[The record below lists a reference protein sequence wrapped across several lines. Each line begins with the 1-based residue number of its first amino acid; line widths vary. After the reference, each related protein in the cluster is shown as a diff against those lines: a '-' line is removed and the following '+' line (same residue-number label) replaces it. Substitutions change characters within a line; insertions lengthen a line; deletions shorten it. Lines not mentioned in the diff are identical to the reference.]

1 MESLCHRCGNALQD
15 TETFCPHCGA
25 PQLVV
30 ETGEPGAPTPP
41 ALRFHGDAD
50 RVQWRA
56 AITSALVVA
65 LPVGLLSALTGFYS
79 LFVLAGG
86 FAAIALY
93 RRRSAGLTDGRIG
106 WRVGSILGMASAVI
120 ASATYAVRLVVLRYL
135 LHDGKS
141 IDQIF
146 QQAAQM
152 DADYWM
158 KASAQQGPQQEQVV
172 HAIKTLTAFFLSP
185 DGHAA
190 MQLLTTLVMSL
201 GMVLFAAVGGS
212 FAGWLQSMRARTQRS
227 L

>member
-1 MESLCHRCGNALQD
+1 MELLCHRCGNALQ
-15 TETFCPHCGA
+15 ESEVFCPRCGA
-25 PQLVV
+25 PQFMV
-30 ETGEPGAPTPP
+30 EAGEPGSPAQPTM
-41 ALRFHGDAD
+41 RFQSDER

-56 AITSALVVA
+56 AITSALLVA
-65 LPVGLLSALTGFYS
+65 VPVGLLSALTGMYS

-86 FAAIALY
+86 FAVIALY

-120 ASATYAVRLVVLRYL
+120 ATGTYAARLLILRYL

-141 IDQIF
+141 IDQLF

-152 DADYWM
+152 DVDLWM
-158 KASAQQGPQQEQVV
+158 KASAQQGPQPAEVM
-172 HAIKTLTAFFLSP
+172 HAIRTLTAFFLSP
-185 DGHAA
+185 DGHVG
-190 MQLLTTLVMSL
+190 MQLATTLVMSA

-212 FAGWLQSMRARTQRS
+212 FAGWWQSTRARTQRS

>member
-1 MESLCHRCGNALQD
+1 MESLCHHCGNAL
-15 TETFCPHCGA
+15 EESGMFCPHCGA

-30 ETGEPGAPTPP
+30 ETADPGAPPQPT
-41 ALRFHGDAD
+41 LRLRGDPN

-56 AITSALVVA
+56 AITSALVIA
-65 LPVGLLSALTGFYS
+65 IPVGLLSALTGYYS

-86 FAAIALY
+86 FATIALY
-93 RRRSAGLTDGRIG
+93 RRRCAGLADGRIG
-106 WRVGSILGMASAVI
+106 WRVGAILGMASAVI
-120 ASATYAVRLVVLRYL
+120 AAGTYAARLVVLRYL

-146 QQAAQM
+146 QQAAQI

-172 HAIKTLTAFFLSP
+172 HAIKAVTAFFLSP
-185 DGHAA
+185 DGHVA

-212 FAGWLQSMRARTQRS
+212 FAGWLQSTRARSQRS